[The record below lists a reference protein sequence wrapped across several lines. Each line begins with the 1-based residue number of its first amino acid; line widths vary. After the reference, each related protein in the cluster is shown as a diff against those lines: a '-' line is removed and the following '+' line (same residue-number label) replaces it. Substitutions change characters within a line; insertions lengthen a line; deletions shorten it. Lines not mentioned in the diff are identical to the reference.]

1 MFIKKLNNMTHNFKK
16 IFIVDDDPFHLE
28 ISKQILS
35 EEGLDQTSCFESG
48 VTCLNEIHQ
57 NPDIV
62 FLDHQMEEYSGF
74 ETLTKIKRHNPNIFV
89 VMVSGQKDIQT
100 AVDSLKH
107 GAFDY
112 IKKDDNLED
121 NIKSVLHKIEQ
132 VREMLKLR
140 KPSLLKS
147 IFKFL

>member
-1 MFIKKLNNMTHNFKK
+1 MKYNFKN

-35 EEGLDQTSCFESG
+35 EEGLHQTSCFGSG
-48 VTCLNEIHQ
+48 VDCLNEIHQ
-57 NPDIV
+57 NPDII
-62 FLDHQMEEYSGF
+62 FLDHQMEDYTGF
-74 ETLTKIKRHNPNIFV
+74 ETLKKIKRYNPNIFV
-89 VMVSGQKDIQT
+89 VMVSAQLELQT

-112 IKKDDNLED
+112 IKKDEKLED

-132 VREMLKLR
+132 VREMLKSR
-140 KPSLLKS
+140 KPSILKS
-147 IFKFL
+147 IFKFF